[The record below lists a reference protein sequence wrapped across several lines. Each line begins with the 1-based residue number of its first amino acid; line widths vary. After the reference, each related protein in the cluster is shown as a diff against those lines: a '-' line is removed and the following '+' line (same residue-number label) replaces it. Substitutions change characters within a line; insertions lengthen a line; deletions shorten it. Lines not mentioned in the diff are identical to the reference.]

1 MEERVC
7 DYVSNR
13 RWDLNRIA
21 VVLGDDWIPVF
32 RSTKTPEP
40 EMGEDILAWLLTS
53 DGAFSIKSACSLYLS
68 PSDNSKAEL
77 FSKIWKLEA
86 PQRLRTFCWLVAN
99 EVLLTNEIRVKRNMT
114 QDGSCVSCGEAIESM
129 LHVIR
134 DCRVAR
140 QTWMSIDARLRFG
153 NFFNT
158 PLLPW
163 LLENLSS
170 QSLFK
175 GVHWPLL
182 FVCIM
187 NALWLRRNKVIFDS
201 DEAVA
206 ENSIHFLAFRLAK
219 DYSIAHLEL
228 AQSRKKMASA
238 NYYYYYNYIHS
249 LETHQDPHESSP
261 DRNVVLQGSKNYQEW
276 RQAMNL
282 KLEKTKTLWF
292 VHGTDAAVMNEP
304 RIYGEWKTRKEL
316 VLSWIHGSISEEIK
330 KFADALPKELGVWK
344 ALMKLYSSH
353 ESIITDIKK
362 EIDSLKQE
370 TRTLMEYKINGGNRA
385 VHNTEDTGIEKQ
397 QIVLSEIHKHALTS
411 TPPGAP
417 YSCDGCKE
425 RGCGRSYRCEEK
437 NCSGYVL
444 HEECANAV
452 LQRQKEVSHPFF
464 EGQEFR
470 FLEKP
475 LGYPRVCDACRMEVQ
490 GFVYHREATKK
501 DTGLD
506 LHPCC
511 LKLRDNI
518 SYEESN
524 ATKTLTLK
532 QNVKKKCVRCKR
544 KEVGDDS
551 EAKGWSYVTSDGDCY
566 HVSCF
571 KEWFLEKFR
580 DDYFSE
586 KKVVVSKM
594 QSNVVESNNMKVVE
608 VGEGSNSSK
617 GSSSL
622 AKKMVVTIAPVVVK
636 LIFSAIFGDP
646 VSFVL
651 ALVEALVTSFN

>member
-1 MEERVC
+1 
-7 DYVSNR
+7 
-13 RWDLNRIA
+13 
-21 VVLGDDWIPVF
+21 
-32 RSTKTPEP
+32 
-40 EMGEDILAWLLTS
+40 
-53 DGAFSIKSACSLYLS
+53 
-68 PSDNSKAEL
+68 
-77 FSKIWKLEA
+77 
-86 PQRLRTFCWLVAN
+86 
-99 EVLLTNEIRVKRNMT
+99 
-114 QDGSCVSCGEAIESM
+114 
-129 LHVIR
+129 
-134 DCRVAR
+134 
-140 QTWMSIDARLRFG
+140 
-153 NFFNT
+153 
-158 PLLPW
+158 
-163 LLENLSS
+163 
-170 QSLFK
+170 
-175 GVHWPLL
+175 
-182 FVCIM
+182 
-187 NALWLRRNKVIFDS
+187 
-201 DEAVA
+201 
-206 ENSIHFLAFRLAK
+206 
-219 DYSIAHLEL
+219 
-228 AQSRKKMASA
+228 MASA

-370 TRTLMEYKINGGNRA
+370 TRTLMEYKIKFDALWMEYDMMLDENNDKSKREQERA
-385 VHNTEDTGIEKQ
+385 KRFLEGLNDTFHATRSWIMQETPFPSLERVFNLAAQEDEEARILVTRIQPQPDQVHNTEDTGIEKQ